1 MGVDWMNTDEI
12 TVTEIDEER
21 WGAMK
26 LGRVELMWKLL
37 QQIT

>member
-1 MGVDWMNTDEI
+1 MGVDQMNTDAI

-26 LGRVELMWKLL
+26 LGHAQLLWKLL
-37 QQIT
+37 HQIT